1 MKCIA
6 CGRENMSSVREDQPF
21 VDLPEVTLVGVWV
34 HRCSACGEFEVEIP
48 RPAAL
53 GRTIALALIEKA
65 GPFEAAEFRFLRKH
79 LDLSAEEL
87 ACYLAVDKAT
97 VSRWENSRSPVPVAV
112 DRVVRGLVRDLEP
125 VPGWF
130 RAAVPRLAGL
140 NASGPMKLRV
150 RNQEGGWAVAA

>member
-6 CGRENMSSVREDQPF
+6 CGRESMNSAREDQPF
-21 VDLPEVTLVGVWV
+21 VDLPDVTLVGVWV

-53 GRTIALALIEKA
+53 GRTIALALVEKA
-65 GPFEAAEFRFLRKH
+65 GPFEAVEFRFLRKH
-79 LDLSAEEL
+79 LDLSAEDP
-87 ACYLAVDKAT
+87 ARYLAVDKAT

-130 RAAVPRLAGL
+130 RAAVPHLAGL
-140 NASGPMKLRV
+140 NESGPMRLRV
-150 RNQEGGWAVAA
+150 RNEEGGWAVAA